1 MNYSLLFKVFVG
13 LGVMNN
19 VPNPS
24 TVAFFRE
31 KLWKAGVIEE
41 LFEMF
46 ESYLC
51 SQYLQARVGQI
62 IASILFPVPKTQA
75 SAQQQQCN
83 TREEIKEIKAGE
95 LQDRWDKNPGR
106 L

>member
-1 MNYSLLFKVFVG
+1 MNKISDATTF
-13 LGVMNN
+13 
-19 VPNPS
+19 
-24 TVAFFRE
+24 AFFRE
-31 KLWKAGVIEE
+31 RLCKAGVIEE
-41 LFEMF
+41 LSEMF

-62 IASILFPVPKTQA
+62 IASILFPVPKTQS

-95 LQDRWDKNPGR
+95 LQDGWDKNQDR